1 MDSTRKNQG
10 QKSQSKSSKD
20 TALAVLK
27 LAVKDLADKDQEIR
41 SDAIKFFM
49 TDGGLVT
56 FCEACGVD
64 ATELTSWVSTFS
76 VMAFSFDITKFNGS
90 QGGCFEP
97 VRFRI
102 LCTKSGCRSAR
113 LSGLFTRQEEEK

>member
-49 TDGGLVT
+49 TDGG

-64 ATELTSWVSTFS
+64 ATELTSAALLTVREDLGVRRDTAVRS
-76 VMAFSFDITKFNGS
+76 VI
-90 QGGCFEP
+90 
-97 VRFRI
+97 RR
-102 LCTKSGCRSAR
+102 LLSA
-113 LSGLFTRQEEEK
+113 

>member
-49 TDGGLVT
+49 TDGGLVA

-64 ATELTSWVSTFS
+64 ATELTSAALLTVREDLGVRRDTAVRS
-76 VMAFSFDITKFNGS
+76 VI
-90 QGGCFEP
+90 
-97 VRFRI
+97 RR
-102 LCTKSGCRSAR
+102 LLSA
-113 LSGLFTRQEEEK
+113 

>member
-56 FCEACGVD
+56 CCEACGVD
-64 ATELTSWVSTFS
+64 ATELTSAALLTVREDLGVRRDTAVRS
-76 VMAFSFDITKFNGS
+76 VI
-90 QGGCFEP
+90 
-97 VRFRI
+97 RR
-102 LCTKSGCRSAR
+102 LLSA
-113 LSGLFTRQEEEK
+113 